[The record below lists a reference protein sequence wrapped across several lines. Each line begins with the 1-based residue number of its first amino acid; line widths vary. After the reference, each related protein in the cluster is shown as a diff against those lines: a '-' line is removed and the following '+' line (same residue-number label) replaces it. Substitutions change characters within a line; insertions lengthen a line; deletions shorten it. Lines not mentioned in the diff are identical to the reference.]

1 MMNWNL
7 KPAVFG
13 LVLLGLHVAASAD
26 TFPPEVQGTYSHY
39 ETCQF
44 DFLLTLGES
53 SAHLKIGGDEMTMT
67 NWDVCLSCAGGAS
80 YQGIQVMSFPKLGYD
95 RDPLFTFNADEQAG
109 KLTVEYHGQQSL
121 SMELNALLENSPL
134 QKCRS

>member
-1 MMNWNL
+1 MFRNFKLSTIGLALMAL
-7 KPAVFG
+7 PPAA
-13 LVLLGLHVAASAD
+13 LAD
-26 TFPPEVQGTYSHY
+26 DFPPEVQGTYSHT

-44 DFLLTLGES
+44 DFLLTVGES

-67 NWDVCLSCAGGAS
+67 DWDVCLSCAGGAS

-95 RDPLFTFNADEQAG
+95 RDPVFTFNADEQAG
-109 KLTVEYHGQQSL
+109 KLTVEYHGQQPL
-121 SMELNALLENSPL
+121 SMELRALLENSPL